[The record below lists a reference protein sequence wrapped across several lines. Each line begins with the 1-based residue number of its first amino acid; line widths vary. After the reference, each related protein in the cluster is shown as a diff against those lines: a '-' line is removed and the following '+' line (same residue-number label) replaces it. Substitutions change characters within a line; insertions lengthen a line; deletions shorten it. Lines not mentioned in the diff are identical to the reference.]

1 MTDFDSIVVGGGA
14 AGLTAAMVLVRAR
27 RTVLL
32 IDSGAQN
39 NLRTTHAG
47 GVFLHDGEAPSALY
61 ARALEQLR
69 VYPTFTLLRG
79 TVEGIEAVDGGF
91 RVDSGQTARTI
102 VLAQGVQFIPSE
114 IPGLDAL
121 WGTKVVNC
129 PFCDG
134 YESRAMRVLGVG
146 DEGWLAHMGGMLPT
160 WIDDLSW
167 SDSAEIDRVEDVA
180 DGVRVTYKDGRVDV
194 FDRLFA
200 QQTWTQRA
208 ALADSLGCER
218 SPEDALVVDGMGQTT
233 VPGVFAAGD
242 QTGGPMQVNLAVGS
256 GHLAGI
262 GAIGALIAG

>member
-1 MTDFDSIVVGGGA
+1 MPMTDFDSIVVGGGA

-134 YESRAMRVLGVG
+134 YESRAMRVLGIG
-146 DEGWLAHMGGMLPT
+146 DDAWLGHMGGLLPN
-160 WIDDLSW
+160 WVDDLSW
-167 SDSAEIDRVEDVA
+167 SNSSEVAGVEDVD
-180 DGVRVTYKDGRVDV
+180 DGIAVHFTDGRFEV
-194 FDRLFA
+194 FERMFA
-200 QQTWTQRA
+200 
-208 ALADSLGCER
+208 
-218 SPEDALVVDGMGQTT
+218 
-233 VPGVFAAGD
+233 
-242 QTGGPMQVNLAVGS
+242 
-256 GHLAGI
+256 
-262 GAIGALIAG
+262 

>member
-1 MTDFDSIVVGGGA
+1 
-14 AGLTAAMVLVRAR
+14 
-27 RTVLL
+27 
-32 IDSGAQN
+32 
-39 NLRTTHAG
+39 
-47 GVFLHDGEAPSALY
+47 
-61 ARALEQLR
+61 
-69 VYPTFTLLRG
+69 
-79 TVEGIEAVDGGF
+79 
-91 RVDSGQTARTI
+91 
-102 VLAQGVQFIPSE
+102 VQFIPSE

-146 DEGWLAHMGGMLPT
+146 DEGWLGHMGGMLPT

-218 SPEDALVVDGMGQTT
+218 SPEDALVVDGFGQTT

-242 QTGGPMQVNLAVGS
+242 QTGGSMQVNLAVGS